1 MDLRTPHRS
10 AASANLRSG
19 LSKPSTSGKDLK
31 AEFGSV
37 ALFALAL
44 FSLFALLT
52 YSPQDPGFFSSSNA
66 PILNACGKVGAYL
79 ASLMLQVFGLGSFL
93 LPAAIGF
100 ISTSVYKREGWIRV
114 LATVGGMTIAVVAL
128 TVFLSI
134 QWKYWPYAGSLLLT
148 GGAFGVWVAELLL
161 QQFNSLGSSLVSLL
175 IFCLALAFSTPVSVS
190 RVGAVVLRHLWK
202 LTRIAA
208 TTGAFLAGMLA
219 MRLMQALAGWT
230 MRLMEN
236 AADSARDG
244 WESLRLARE
253 ARRQAR
259 LEAKTAVE
267 NGLAALKDND
277 VIEIG
282 PQSDERDTENT
293 DTEDSGDSLLKRA
306 KATPP
311 RKPLDIDPPQ
321 GPGIQL
327 ALPSPLVHS
336 EAPNALPELEQTGAA
351 ALASLTSQALT
362 SQVHAGTPTNPDA
375 TLQILAHDDSSTGAA
390 QAQVTTAVTAS
401 AGTTTLPK
409 AAEAALKRLR
419 AGKPR
424 RVGQWKLPS
433 LEFLKKPPKIESNI
447 DKQRLMKNSEIL
459 KQKFLDFGIEGEIT
473 AVRPG
478 PVITLYEFK
487 PGPGVKLS
495 RIASMADDL
504 SMALSA
510 QSVRILAPIPGK
522 SVVGIEIPSDQR
534 EPVFLR
540 EFLAH
545 KDFYGDRHQIPVVMG
560 KDIGGQTVLS
570 DLARMP
576 HLMVAGQTGSGK
588 SVFMNGLI
596 CSLLYRFTPEELR
609 LILIDPKFIEF
620 NAYQDIPHLLL
631 PLVDDP
637 KNASTALKWAVR
649 EMERRYRILQLLG
662 AKNLGSYNQKVDE
675 MGADVVRDLLMEE
688 QSQAEDQ
695 NGQQTFISGG
705 DWIEAFELDDDEQPR
720 IGKLPYIVVI
730 IDELADLM
738 MIAKK
743 EVEHSIARIAQK
755 ARAAGIHL
763 VVATQRPST
772 DVVTGL
778 IKANLPS
785 RASFQ
790 LASYIDSKTIL
801 DKAGAERLLGQG
813 DMLFIPP
820 GVASLLRLHGAYV
833 SDGEIEKI
841 TSFLRS
847 QGKPV
852 YRDEILVD
860 EEAEAENG
868 DGHGMGDDAL
878 YDQALELVR
887 SSGHASASFLQRHLK
902 VGYNRAARMIEVME
916 TRGIV
921 GPAEGSRP
929 REVLMR

>member
-1 MDLRTPHRS
+1 
-10 AASANLRSG
+10 
-19 LSKPSTSGKDLK
+19 LK
-31 AEFGSV
+31 AELGSV
-37 ALFALAL
+37 ALFAFAL
-44 FSLFALLT
+44 FSLFAIWT
-52 YSPQDPGFFSSSNA
+52 YAPQDPGFFSSSNA
-66 PILNACGKVGAYL
+66 PIQNACGKVGAYL
-79 ASLMLQVFGLGSFL
+79 ASLMLQCFGLGSFV

-100 ISTSVYKREGWIRV
+100 VSASLYKREGWVRI
-114 LATVGGMTIAVVAL
+114 VGTLGAMTTAVISL

-134 QWKYWPYAGSLLLT
+134 QWKYWPYSGSLLLT
-148 GGAFGVWVAELLL
+148 GGAFGVWLTEILLR
-161 QQFNSLGSSLVSLL
+161 QFNSFGSSLVSLL
-175 IFCLALAFSTPVSVS
+175 IFCLAIAWSTPVSVA
-190 RVGAVVLRHLWK
+190 RVGAAILKNLWK
-202 LTRIAA
+202 VSRAAGTALAFFLGMLAIRLIQTLAATTWRLLERAAQKSAELAREKIEALREARQAKRDAERESSTVDGKKRIAA
-208 TTGAFLAGMLA
+208 S
-219 MRLMQALAGWT
+219 
-230 MRLMEN
+230 N
-236 AADSARDG
+236 AEDNTSQEDDAVVPADD
-244 WESLRLARE
+244 SLPE
-253 ARRQAR
+253 EPSQ
-259 LEAKTAVE
+259 TST
-267 NGLAALKDND
+267 
-277 VIEIG
+277 IEIG
-282 PQSDERDTENT
+282 PARSKSDAPE
-293 DTEDSGDSLLKRA
+293 
-306 KATPP
+306 ATPP
-311 RKPLDIDPPQ
+311 R
-321 GPGIQL
+321 GPGFQL
-327 ALPSPLVHS
+327 ALPHPMTHS
-336 EAPNALPELEQTGAA
+336 EAPNALPELEQNNAQ
-351 ALASLTSQALT
+351 ALASLTDEAL
-362 SQVHAGTPTNPDA
+362 AGNTPE
-375 TLQILAHDDSSTGAA
+375 ILAHDDASTGAA
-390 QAQVTTAVTAS
+390 QAQLGSPDSNGTAPSTSSV
-401 AGTTTLPK
+401 TLPK
-409 AAEAALKRLR
+409 AAESALKRIR
-419 AGKPR
+419 ANRPR
-424 RVGQWKLPS
+424 RTGQWKLPS

-447 DKQRLMKNSEIL
+447 DKERLLKNSEIL

-522 SVVGIEIPSDQR
+522 AVVGIEIPSDQR
-534 EPVFLR
+534 EPVYLR

-545 KDFYGDRHQIPVVMG
+545 EDFYGDRHQIPVVMG

-576 HLMVAGQTGSGK
+576 HLLVAGQTGSGK

-596 CSLLYRFTPEELR
+596 CSLLYRFTPDQLR

-631 PLVDDP
+631 PVVDDP
-637 KNASTALKWAVR
+637 KNAATALKWAVR

-662 AKNLGSYNQKVDE
+662 AKNLAAYNHKVDQ

-688 QSQAEDQ
+688 QNSAEDQ

-720 IGKLPYIVVI
+720 IGKLPNIVVI

-820 GVASLLRLHGAYV
+820 GVSSLLRLHGAYL
-833 SDGEIEKI
+833 SDNEIEKI
-841 TSFLRS
+841 TSFLKS

-860 EEAEAENG
+860 EDAESETG
-868 DGHGMGDDAL
+868 EEEQESDAL
-878 YDQALELVR
+878 YDRALELVR
-887 SSGHASASFLQRHLK
+887 GSGHASASFLQRHLK
-902 VGYNRAARMIEVME
+902 VGYNRAARMIEIME
-916 TRGIV
+916 ARGVV